1 MHASTMSKTTLRAGI
16 LLGAIAVLLIAL
28 GPLILGNFG
37 TTAVVEGAPVA
48 MAVTTTYQLVT
59 ATFLPFSAAFIS
71 AALVMRHVDSLAS
84 SKT

>member
-1 MHASTMSKTTLRAGI
+1 MSKTTMRAGI
-16 LLGAIAVLLIAL
+16 LLGVIAVLMIAF

-37 TTAVVEGAPVA
+37 TTTVIEDAPVA
-48 MAVTTTYQLVT
+48 MAVSTTYQLVT

-71 AALVMRHVDSLAS
+71 AALVMRHSDTLAS